1 MTRSGAA
8 ADTHGGPHTEGQGN
22 NHLRDARVVLDD
34 GREECERRAGARRV
48 GQLLLGG
55 GKR

>member
-48 GQLLLGG
+48 GQLRLEGG
-55 GKR
+55 ET